1 MIRQEINNTQTDK
14 LPSGANIEWPLVA
27 IASTYAMLRV
37 TGATAGTAITLA
49 SGGKSVTITTDANG
63 AANVSLLPFI
73 RAAVFAAGALANP
86 FAFDDTDPDAANMMR
101 GRLWLR
107 ITDDSQDPFDILV
120 PYIFGAADPR
130 QEVTDVWWDYD
141 PNDENWGSYESV
153 NQWVNGQPTHF
164 DVNLVNMAQIV
175 GNTTLD
181 FSTPL
186 DSVNYYGD
194 KVVFSSVTYHFRFD
208 RRTQNVM
215 RLRWLDSFGNINER
229 KFTTAGVSA
238 TAGMGDAWAHPHDTN
253 VVDRWGYYRGR
264 DQWATIEQSDTITIG
279 DDALPIEMYDSLKT
293 IASAP
298 FVAAKIG
305 GIWQKV
311 VAAATFEADPR
322 KTTFSATITLTVPSP
337 TIQEF

>member
-1 MIRQEINNTQTDK
+1 MIRQEISNTQTDK
-14 LPSGANIEWPLVA
+14 LPSGALIEWPLVA
-27 IASTYAMLRV
+27 IAYTYAMLRV
-37 TGATAGTAITLA
+37 TGATANTAITLA
-49 SGGKSVTITTDANG
+49 SGGKSVTITTDTNG

-73 RAAVFAAGALANP
+73 RDAVFTAGALANP
-86 FAFDDTDPDAANMMR
+86 FAFVDADPVAANTMR
-101 GRLWLR
+101 GRLWLT
-107 ITDDSQDPFDILV
+107 ITDDSQDPYNILV

-141 PNDENWGSYESV
+141 PNDENWGSYESTS
-153 NQWVNGQPTHF
+153 QWSGGQPTNF
-164 DVNLVNMAQIV
+164 DNNWVNLSTIV
-175 GNTTLD
+175 GGTVLD

-194 KVVFSSVTYHFRFD
+194 KVVFSTINYHFRFD
-208 RRTQNVM
+208 RRTQNVL

-229 KFTTAGVSA
+229 KFTAAGWSA
-238 TAGMGDAWAHPHDTN
+238 SAGMGDAWAHPHDTN
-253 VVDRWGYYRGR
+253 TLDKWGYYRGR
-264 DQWATIEQSDTITIG
+264 DQWATIEATDTITIG

-298 FVAAKIG
+298 FVTAKIG
-305 GIWQKV
+305 GFWQKV

-322 KTTFSATITLTVPSP
+322 KTTFSATITLTIPSP